1 MMSALLTTV
10 YMLNSGCQGAFYYVT
25 EVIRYRRRIMQAGF
39 VLALL
44 KCPVINVYYNRK
56 RHENS

>member
-1 MMSALLTTV
+1 MTALLTTV
-10 YMLNSGCQGAFYYVT
+10 YMLNSGWQGAFYYAT
-25 EVIRYRRRIMQAGF
+25 GATRHRRRSLQAEF

-44 KCPVINVYYNRK
+44 KCSVINVHYNRK